1 MAYLPGM
8 ESLLVALADRMA
20 PGPLDPSVS
29 LVSLVASL
37 ALTAVV
43 AWWAEHVARE
53 RVRRRIA
60 ALVDAVPLA
69 GVH

>member
-1 MAYLPGM
+1 MD
-8 ESLLVALADRMA
+8 SLLLALADRMA

-29 LVSLVASL
+29 LASLVVSL
-37 ALTAVV
+37 ALTGVV

-60 ALVDAVPLA
+60 ALAEAVPAA

>member
-37 ALTAVV
+37 ILTAVV
-43 AWWAEHVARE
+43 AWWADHVTRE
-53 RVRRRIA
+53 RVRHRIA
-60 ALVDAVPLA
+60 ALAEAVPAA